1 MAFSKTIIALSSL
14 LAIQTFAQDDGAY
27 LDPKYP
33 NLVHPKVSKLRIKGA
48 SRSDTVNVISFQTA
62 IKSQQSRGTC
72 SIFSATAYIEGLL
85 VQKGDFQKD
94 LDLSEEWLQYTAV
107 GGSTSDGSYATK
119 NFNALKS
126 FGIPFEKTLPYIG
139 NDWSES
145 YSSEGEKRCGHLKDQ
160 YKKKACQIVH
170 FDPALLRKTD
180 TELLDQTSP
189 LFSPNFVEA
198 RTEAFDI
205 RDRHIK
211 FKTTAY
217 SIYDTNQVKEL
228 LLQGKPV
235 VLESDFY
242 YGAWNHRKATELGI
256 ERNMDFW
263 NKGIVTHPVPGSVDE
278 ANSRTAPAGHSILVV
293 GFDDEKIVEQNIKM
307 KDGSTKKVRFKGV
320 YYFKNSWGKDSFG
333 RDFEVD
339 GKKFPG
345 YGMMVQDYAHGYGSF
360 YTLELK

>member
-1 MAFSKTIIALSSL
+1 MSFTKSLVVLSSL
-14 LAIQTFAQDDGAY
+14 MALQAFAEEDGAF

-33 NLVHPKVSKLRIKGA
+33 NLVHPKVSSLRIKGA
-48 SRSDTVNVISFQTA
+48 SRSDTVQVISYQTEV
-62 IKSQQSRGTC
+62 KSQAGRGTC

-85 VQKGDFQKD
+85 VQKGEFSGD
-94 LDLSEEWLQYTAV
+94 LDLSEEWLQFTAV
-107 GGSTSDGSYATK
+107 GGSTSDGSYASK
-119 NFNALKS
+119 NFSALRNW
-126 FGIPFEKTLPYIG
+126 GIPHEKTLPYIG
-139 NDWSES
+139 VDWVDS
-145 YSSEGEKRCGHLKDQ
+145 YSLESEKRCGHLKDSM
-160 YKKKACQIVH
+160 KKKACQVVH
-170 FDPALLRKTD
+170 FDPALLRKSD
-180 TELLDQTSP
+180 ADLLDQTSSYFAP
-189 LFSPNFVEA
+189 EFVTA
-198 RTEAFDI
+198 RTEAKEI
-205 RDRHIK
+205 RDQHIK
-211 FKTTAY
+211 FKTTSY
-217 SIYDTNQVKEL
+217 SIYDTNQVKQL
-228 LLQGKPV
+228 LLEGKPV

-263 NKGIVTHPVPGSVDE
+263 NKGIVTHPVPGSMDE
-278 ANSRTAPAGHSILVV
+278 VKSRTAPAGHSILVV

-360 YTLELK
+360 YKIEL

>member
-1 MAFSKTIIALSSL
+1 MTITKIFVALSSL
-14 LAIQTFAQDDGAY
+14 IALQAFAGDDGAF

-33 NLVHPKVSKLRIKGA
+33 NLIHPKVSKLKIKGV
-48 SRSDTVNVISFQTA
+48 SRSDTVQVISFQTE

-85 VQKGDFQKD
+85 VQKGDFTKD
-94 LDLSEEWLQYTAV
+94 LDLSEEWLEYTAV
-107 GGSTSDGSYATK
+107 GGSISDGSHAYK
-119 NFNALKS
+119 NFNALKN
-126 FGIPFEKTLPYIG
+126 FGAPFEKTLPYVG
-139 NDWSES
+139 YDWNDS
-145 YSSEGEKRCGHLKDQ
+145 YSPEGEKRCGHLKDQ
-160 YKKKACQIVH
+160 YKKKACLLVH
-170 FDPALLRKTD
+170 FDPALLRKSD
-180 TELLDQTSP
+180 VELLDQTSSF
-189 LFSPNFVEA
+189 FSPSFVDA
-198 RTEAFDI
+198 RTEAFEI
-205 RDRHIK
+205 RDRHFK
-211 FKTTAY
+211 FKNTSYTV
-217 SIYDTNQVKEL
+217 YDTNQVKEL

-235 VLESDFY
+235 ILESDFY

-263 NKGIVTHPVPGSVDE
+263 NKGIVTHPVPGSMDE
-278 ANSRTAPAGHSILVV
+278 FKSRTSPAGHSILVV

-360 YTLELK
+360 YKLEI